1 MVRGKDITT
10 MSQATESVA
19 DQLRHLG
26 EERAHA
32 ELRGDTQFLH
42 QLLADDFVGVGPR
55 GFLLTKEQWIE
66 RLDSGDLAY
75 DTLTCDDV
83 QVRIYGDTGVAIG
96 RETSKLKYKGQEMQ
110 GQFRETQVY
119 VRLDGRWRLASLQ
132 LSPIAGPA

>member
-1 MVRGKDITT
+1 

-32 ELRGDTQFLH
+32 ELRGDMQFLR
-42 QLLADDFVGVGPR
+42 QLLANDFVGVGPR
-55 GFLLTKEQWIE
+55 GFLLTKEQWLE
-66 RLDSGDLAY
+66 RLLSGDLIY
-75 DTLTCDDV
+75 DLLTWDEV
-83 QVRIYGDTGVAIG
+83 QVRLYGDAGVAVG
-96 RETSKLKYKGQEMQ
+96 RETSKLKYQGREMQ

-119 VRLDGRWRLASLQ
+119 VRQEGRWLLAGLQ